1 MYIYAKRNKTGSC
14 MHHDALS
21 KDNSLCFLQV
31 DTVILFK
38 LLNLLE
44 NQGST
49 NMWHQC
55 LIFPQKH
62 KKLPVLLTMRILY
75 ITKDKKSFIITHW
88 IPCSISFFFLSEN
101 GKGTVY
107 LTAHNCRNVGVV
119 VLYNQLCLYKLR
131 EPFVRQSL
139 GLLIHFFC
147 SKSCLV
153 PKT

>member
-62 KKLPVLLTMRILY
+62 KKLPVLPTMTILY

-88 IPCSISFFFLSEN
+88 MPRLISFLFYQRMAKVQSTLLHT
-101 GKGTVY
+101 TVEM
-107 LTAHNCRNVGVV
+107 L
-119 VLYNQLCLYKLR
+119 VLLYCIISC
-131 EPFVRQSL
+131 VCTSL
-139 GLLIHFFC
+139 GNLL
-147 SKSCLV
+147 
-153 PKT
+153 